1 MIAGV
6 FEFDPCPDFTQS
18 NPSFDQTSGFEIPKS
33 VKNGNDP
40 ERI

>member
-18 NPSFDQTSGFEIPKS
+18 NPSCDLTSGFQIPKS
-33 VKNGNDP
+33 V
-40 ERI
+40 E

>member
-18 NPSFDQTSGFEIPKS
+18 NPSSDLTSGLKS
-33 VKNGNDP
+33 RRAWNDP